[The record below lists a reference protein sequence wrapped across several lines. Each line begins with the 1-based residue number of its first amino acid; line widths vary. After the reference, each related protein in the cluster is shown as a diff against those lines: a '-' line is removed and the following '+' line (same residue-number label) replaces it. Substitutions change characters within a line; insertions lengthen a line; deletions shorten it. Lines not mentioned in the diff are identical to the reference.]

1 MFKTFPSISL
11 PEVFEPNPLFHL
23 LVVCPPACTP
33 PFQLRRRLYWV
44 IASVLAAYWARE
56 IASMWLA
63 LPYASELAFK
73 MVAVS
78 SVYHV
83 GKILL
88 ISVDARRG

>member
-1 MFKTFPSISL
+1 MPPL
-11 PEVFEPNPLFHL
+11 PLICAPLF
-23 LVVCPPACTP
+23 
-33 PFQLRRRLYWV
+33 QLKRRLYWV

-56 IASMWLA
+56 IVSMWLA

-73 MVAVS
+73 MVIAS

-83 GKILL
+83 GKITL